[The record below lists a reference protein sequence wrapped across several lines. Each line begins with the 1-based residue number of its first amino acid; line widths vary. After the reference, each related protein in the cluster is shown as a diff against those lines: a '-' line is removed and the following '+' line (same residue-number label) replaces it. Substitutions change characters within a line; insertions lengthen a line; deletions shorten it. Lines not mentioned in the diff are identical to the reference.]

1 MKFIFSGILASLAF
15 GSVGAEQ
22 LTTKDLYE
30 KFNMRTVY
38 SSYGQRLKYYCESYP
53 NEFFSIEG
61 ASFVSDSRLE
71 LVSGEDVWVF
81 TISEPNIISVGNQI
95 TSGTYNSVSTYELYF
110 DHKAQD
116 WKAKETYIEIPKD
129 CEHYKSNS

>member
-1 MKFIFSGILASLAF
+1 MKLIFSVALTLLAF
-15 GSVGAEQ
+15 SSNGAEQ

-38 SSYGQRLKYYCESYP
+38 SSYGQNLKWYCESYP
-53 NEFFSIEG
+53 REFFSTEE

-71 LVSGEDVWVF
+71 LVSGDNVWIF
-81 TISEPNIISVGNQI
+81 TISEPNIVTIGNQI

-110 DHKAQD
+110 DPRTQD
-116 WKAKETYIEIPKD
+116 WRANETYIDIPKD
-129 CEHYKSNS
+129 CERYE